1 MQVIDTIAKQ
11 YDNLLSAN
19 NELNNEF
26 MNSCTRVQNNPM
38 GNHEME
44 QKIDA
49 ETNQL
54 NAPDRKRRRAEINR
68 RYRQRQRD
76 LSAGNRESGSN
87 N

>member
-38 GNHEME
+38 V
-44 QKIDA
+44 KLLYIV
-49 ETNQL
+49 
-54 NAPDRKRRRAEINR
+54 
-68 RYRQRQRD
+68 
-76 LSAGNRESGSN
+76 
-87 N
+87 

>member
-54 NAPDRKRRRAEINR
+54 NARLQQIPNEQVEIIEDM
-68 RYRQRQRD
+68 QKI
-76 LSAGNRESGSN
+76 
-87 N
+87 